1 MVVPNNA
8 SSALQWQVIRKN
20 SSFLRRQRGIPK
32 LFSTERF
39 NLKSVN
45 SQRFNGLVNK
55 TGVDIRP
62 NADGKGIVVEL
73 KKTHGASNRPVK
85 ARGSTTLTKDAR
97 RSIKAVGGITRSYAP
112 RLTKVAQLRASQL
125 LRSQRAAKKRS
136 ATARRTKAE

>member
-73 KKTHGASNRPVK
+73 KKTHGASNRP
-85 ARGSTTLTKDAR
+85 
-97 RSIKAVGGITRSYAP
+97 
-112 RLTKVAQLRASQL
+112 
-125 LRSQRAAKKRS
+125 
-136 ATARRTKAE
+136 